1 LSGEREGL
9 EESTDLVPGGTSADA
24 ADPVAPDDTEP
35 TPTGPTS
42 TPESALTVLGK
53 PRKWYKG
60 LQGGAEGDSRAMG
73 WFKFI
78 FPIGLTL
85 MVVLVVY
92 VALPYER
99 WFKWATLAFLYLIPP
114 AGKESII
121 PSGVAWGFHPMA
133 MAGTVLLMDFVCALF
148 IAWNFPLAKRIP
160 GLGYYIALI
169 ERKGTKML
177 EGNSALQAGAWIGLV
192 LFVMVP
198 FQGSGGI
205 TSSIIGRAV
214 GMRTDYLVSA
224 VAVGALT
231 SGLVIAYLAEG
242 GINLLRENLVTGIII
257 ILLCALA
264 GLSAYLMFRQHKIRK
279 WEKENH

>member
-1 LSGEREGL
+1 MSGEQEGL
-9 EESTDLVPGGTSADA
+9 EESTDQVPNGTTVDSVTPDDTA
-24 ADPVAPDDTEP
+24 PAPDDTVPAEP
-35 TPTGPTS
+35 
-42 TPESALTVLGK
+42 GK
-53 PRKWYKG
+53 KKKWYKG
-60 LQGGAEGDSRAMG
+60 LRGGEVGDSRAMG
-73 WFKFI
+73 WFKFL

-85 MVVLVVY
+85 LVVLVVY
-92 VALPYER
+92 LVLPYDR
-99 WFKWATLAFLYLIPP
+99 WFKWVTLAFLYLVPP

-121 PSGVAWGFHPMA
+121 PSGVALGYHPLA

-148 IAWNFPLAKRIP
+148 IAWNFPLAKRVP

-169 ERKGTKML
+169 ERKGAKML
-177 EGNSALQAGAWIGLV
+177 EGNRALAAGAWIGLV

-214 GMRTDYLVSA
+214 GMRTEYLVSA

-231 SGLVIAYLAEG
+231 SGLAIAYLAEG
-242 GINLLRENLVTGIII
+242 GIILLRENLVTGIII

-264 GLSAYLMFRQHKIRK
+264 ALGAYLMFRQHRIRK
-279 WEKENH
+279 WEKEDH